1 MIIPSVNIPTSTS
14 GSGTIARSQVL
25 SGHIYNAGQ
34 ERPEILQDLIVK
46 YPNYWFAKLL
56 EDIPSVTGSIS
67 TDNFSWEIME
77 RTRKGATVTNVAN
90 GTSATATLTLDIA
103 ADGST
108 DLGYFLVGD
117 EVRVANSG
125 ENGRVTAVSAAG
137 GFQTIDVVRYAGG
150 NWSTTLLPS
159 SGTKIGHIGTGFAR
173 GSSASG
179 GYRSYLPTYDYN
191 LTTIHRRG
199 IKIERGAM
207 TQKTWVDEQA
217 GYWYFKQEDF
227 EQKEFMRD
235 FHAKLLFGKRFQTR
249 TGVQQNRG
257 LMESAENSG
266 NLVTFSSAVGVQESD
281 WMSLGETLLPQQG
294 SDDLVVLMGHTIFM
308 QNQAALGDR
317 YRRIDQG
324 SQPAQ
329 IAGLNFDSY
338 RIGNKNF
345 HFKYFDMFSDEA
357 IVPSI
362 TPSSTAKDF
371 RNVAL
376 VLDMGMASA
385 SERNIQVKYREGAK
399 FIQKLIPGMVG
410 SGPEASNA
418 YDGVGG
424 ELLCEFTNAVLLPN
438 RCGLVYAS
446 S

>member
-1 MIIPSVNIPTSTS
+1 MLIPGTNVPTSTS
-14 GSGTIARSQVL
+14 GTGTVARSQVL

-34 ERPEILQDLIVK
+34 EVPEILQDLIVK
-46 YPNYWFAKLL
+46 FPNYWFAKLL
-56 EDIPSVTGSIS
+56 EDIPQVTDSINS
-67 TDNFSWEIME
+67 DVFAWEIME
-77 RTRKGATVTNVAN
+77 RTRKGASVTNVAN
-90 GTSATATLTLDIA
+90 GTSATATLTLDIT

-108 DLGYFLVGD
+108 DLGYFLIGD

-125 ENGRVTAVSAAG
+125 ENGRVTAVGSSG

-150 NWSTTLLPS
+150 NWSTTLLPA

-179 GYRSYLPTYDYN
+179 GYRSYLPTSDYN

-199 IKIERGAM
+199 IKIERGVM
-207 TQKTWVDEQA
+207 TQRTWVDPKA
-217 GYWYFKQEDF
+217 GYWYFAQEDF

-257 LMESAENSG
+257 FMESVENG
-266 NLVTFSSAVGVQESD
+266 GQLVGFSSAVGVQESD
-281 WMSLGETLLPQQG
+281 WMSLAESLLPQQG
-294 SDDLVVLMGHTIFM
+294 SDELVVLMGHTVFI
-308 QNQAALGDR
+308 QNQAALGNR
-317 YRRIDQG
+317 YREIPDQEK
-324 SQPAQ
+324 PRQ
-329 IAGLNFDSY
+329 IAGLDFQSY
-338 RIGNKNF
+338 QIGNKKF

-357 IVPSI
+357 IVPSV

-371 RNVAL
+371 KNVAL
-376 VLDMGMASA
+376 VLDMGMASP
-385 SERNIQVKYREGAK
+385 SQRNIQVKYREGAK

-424 ELLCEFTNAVLLPN
+424 ELLCEFTNAILLPN
-438 RCGLVYAS
+438 RCGLVYATS
-446 S
+446 